1 MSNPGCNDLRRGT
14 AFSKALREV
23 QRKLSLSPQP
33 REAAL
38 LLHLEETGGLS
49 FPPMNAGQIQ
59 QSRPQLLL
67 PEQPTPLL
75 YPPRSWG
82 LSVLPPTCVRILL
95 LLLVFPD
102 GLLNLSPGDFARCCL
117 FR

>member
-14 AFSKALREV
+14 AFSKAPREV

-67 PEQPTPLL
+67 PEQLTPLL
-75 YPPRSWG
+75 YPPPFSGPFCAPTNLCLHSPSAAG
-82 LSVLPPTCVRILL
+82 LS
-95 LLLVFPD
+95 
-102 GLLNLSPGDFARCCL
+102 
-117 FR
+117 